1 MKQDL
6 KQLMASLK
14 KCMPT
19 STPVF
24 RRKVIARAFII
35 SKRRLDSREYNHQ
48 HVMSVIRGSL
58 ARIKAGVNSGSVLH
72 LFRAET
78 SHRISY
84 PIRAPPDPREYLTP
98 NENWSGKGSAGK
110 HHLSENQ

>member
-6 KQLMASLK
+6 QDLLASLK

-19 STPVF
+19 STREF
-24 RRKVIARAFII
+24 RKKVIARAFTI
-35 SKRRLDSREYNHQ
+35 SKRRLNSREYNHQ

-58 ARIKAGVNSGSVLH
+58 PRIKAGVNSPRVCH
-72 LFRAET
+72 LFRAEK

-84 PIRAPPDPREYLTP
+84 PIRPPPDPREYLTP

-110 HHLSENQ
+110 HHLSEHQ